1 MADADSSFTHATDSL
16 IALYRTVERRTLDLP
31 LISVM
36 PLLIYLGE
44 VLKFFFFLAVNLFI
58 IPVNLV
64 ILIRNFF
71 PGYWKYRPF
80 FLHQFCYLWLWV
92 WRGEAPIVPLIFV
105 RPLFNAFVKGHF
117 ERRLRRLRLEITL
130 HNEISDATRAALVGR
145 LDAALERSKFHR
157 FATF

>member
-1 MADADSSFTHATDSL
+1 ML
-16 IALYRTVERRTLDLP
+16 I
-31 LISVM
+31 
-36 PLLIYLGE
+36 
-44 VLKFFFFLAVNLFI
+44 
-58 IPVNLV
+58 
-64 ILIRNFF
+64 
-71 PGYWKYRPF
+71 
-80 FLHQFCYLWLWV
+80 
-92 WRGEAPIVPLIFV
+92 LIFV